1 MGCNAEKFQ
10 IQTAEKRGLFSSLF
24 SWAGYL
30 FAICSN
36 LPQRIATIVWHNKGA
51 LRENGTDIPHNLRKV
66 LPANAHAGT
75 FPCGCGRSSGAQQAH
90 KKLSPVSMRGNSQNG
105 GQTTKS
111 LLTKPQCSGV
121 PIQQAVS
128 LSSSFPRHCLLFVCA
143 FFREKQESAKS
154 EEPPLPAPPHTKT
167 APASCCGNRGGSFAL
182 WVLFQALNAY
192 QLAFSF

>member
-1 MGCNAEKFQ
+1 MGCNAKKFQ
-10 IQTAEKRGLFSSLF
+10 IQTAEGCGLFSSLF
-24 SWAGYL
+24 LWAGRL
-30 FAICSN
+30 FANCSN

-66 LPANAHAGT
+66 LPAKAHAGT
-75 FPCGCGRSSGAQQAH
+75 FSCGCGRSSGAQQAH

-143 FFREKQESAKS
+143 FFREIQAVSRSECCPAARSPAYKKRHRHSAQNSRIKFYIKKPQKS
-154 EEPPLPAPPHTKT
+154 
-167 APASCCGNRGGSFAL
+167 GF
-182 WVLFQALNAY
+182 
-192 QLAFSF
+192 

>member
-1 MGCNAEKFQ
+1 MGCNAKKFQ
-10 IQTAEKRGLFSSLF
+10 IQTAEKCGLFSSLF
-24 SWAGYL
+24 LWAGRL
-30 FAICSN
+30 FANCSN

-51 LRENGTDIPHNLRKV
+51 LRENGTDLPHNLRKV
-66 LPANAHAGT
+66 LPAKAHVGT
-75 FPCGCGRSSGAQQAH
+75 FSCGCGRSSGAQQAH

-154 EEPPLPAPPHTKT
+154 EELPLPSSLHTKT

-182 WVLFQALNAY
+182 WVLFQALNTF
-192 QLAFSF
+192 LKF

>member
-1 MGCNAEKFQ
+1 MRTFQ
-10 IQTAEKRGLFSSLF
+10 QSFL
-24 SWAGYL
+24 WAGRL
-30 FAICSN
+30 FANCSN
-36 LPQRIATIVWHNKGA
+36 LPQKIATIVWHNKGA

-75 FPCGCGRSSGAQQAH
+75 FPCECGRSSGAQQAH

-143 FFREKQESAKS
+143 FFCEMQESARS
-154 EEPPLPAPPHTKT
+154 EELPLLPPPAYKT
-167 APASCCGNRGGSFAL
+167 APASCYGNRGGSFVL
-182 WVLFQALNAY
+182 WVLFSGAHAKPCEG
-192 QLAFSF
+192 SFGKPRVCGERRRE